1 MVDVQDIIA
10 YEEGTLTPRQRLN
23 LFSEL
28 IRTGVAF
35 ELQGHYGREAV
46 SLMEAGF
53 ILPNG
58 DITGAGLA
66 VYGEDDEED
75 PVRYMYGAIG
85 DGTDAGWG
93 EMHIDDASEGV

>member
-1 MVDVQDIIA
+1 MVDVQDLIA
-10 YEEGTLTPRQRLN
+10 YEQGTLTPRQRLE

-28 IRTGVAF
+28 IRSGLAF
-35 ELQGHYGREAV
+35 ELQGHYGREAAMF
-46 SLMEAGF
+46 LEQGL

-75 PVRYMYGAIG
+75 PVRYVYG
-85 DGTDAGWG
+85 GWG
-93 EMHIDDASEGV
+93 EMHTDDSSWGV